1 MPTIRGCTSRSRKPS
16 RWRGSQPSMFELPS
30 QPRIPR
36 PVLPRSASE
45 PCDSTVPCAPAS
57 GRPVRAS
64 LLTVS
69 RPMTCSSPWCAST
82 APLSAASSGADS
94 TPRTTSQLGAATTA
108 GCPSGREP
116 HPTNTPTDHPC
127 KSWRHPSAPLP
138 DSPAAVTRDYTT
150 LPAPFPPNPASRYR
164 GMAPTPPR
172 QPRKPQV
179 LGPRAATSCTIKHV
193 GVRQHRAP
201 KGHTGRADPP

>member
-116 HPTNTPTDHPC
+116 HPTNTPTDHP
-127 KSWRHPSAPLP
+127 PL
-138 DSPAAVTRDYTT
+138 R
-150 LPAPFPPNPASRYR
+150 PAPRFTPGGNQRRVHHLATFPPNPASRYSYR
-164 GMAPTPPR
+164 GLGPTPPR
-172 QPRKPQV
+172 QV
-179 LGPRAATSCTIKHV
+179 LYGSRATPS
-193 GVRQHRAP
+193 
-201 KGHTGRADPP
+201 TGRGPWERAHPGRVSRTR